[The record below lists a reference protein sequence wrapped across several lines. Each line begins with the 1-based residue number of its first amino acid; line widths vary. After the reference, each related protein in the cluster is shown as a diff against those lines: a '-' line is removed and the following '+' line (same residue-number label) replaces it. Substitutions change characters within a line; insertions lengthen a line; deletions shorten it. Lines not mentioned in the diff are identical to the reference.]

1 MGYSK
6 NFWAISLSMFLFMTS
21 FNLIIPE
28 LNTFITRL
36 NGAEYKGLI
45 IALFTITAALAR
57 PFSGKMADI
66 SGRKSTM
73 YVGTS
78 VAILVTF
85 LYPISGSVAFFL
97 MLRFFHGFSTGF
109 LPTGATA
116 MVTDILPSHKR
127 GQGMGVFGTAISLGI
142 GVGQFLGSPVAQWVG
157 LNGLFFASGL
167 LALGALIIIA
177 TVKETHPSPVNI
189 TLETFIIRK
198 SDVFEK
204 QVFPAAVVMFLTVTC
219 TGLVFVVTPDMS
231 GYLGIENK
239 GWYFVY
245 YVISTIIVRLL
256 AGKLSDRI
264 GRRQA
269 LLIGITFLMLA
280 MVLTAYSRGEFTYTA
295 ASFIF
300 GVATGI
306 NSPTLFAWTADLSPI
321 HRRGIGSGTLFIALE
336 LGILFGSSST
346 LFLYDSTPETV
357 LNVFIYGAAMA
368 GVAMLYVIWHLI
380 YSKTNH
386 TYRKSASGSE

>member
-1 MGYSK
+1 
-6 NFWAISLSMFLFMTS
+6 MTS

-36 NGAEYKGLI
+36 DGAEYKGLI

-73 YVGTS
+73 YVGTL

-85 LYPISGSVAFFL
+85 LYPISGSVTFFL

-116 MVTDILPSHKR
+116 MVTDILPVYKR

-142 GVGQFLGSPVAQWVG
+142 GVGQFLGSPIAQWLN
-157 LNGLFFASGL
+157 LNGLFLISGL
-167 LALGALIIIA
+167 LAFGALLIIA

-189 TLETFIIRK
+189 TWETFIIRK
-198 SDVFEK
+198 SDIFEK
-204 QVFPAAVVMFLTVTC
+204 RVFPAAVVMFLTVTC

-231 GYLGIENK
+231 GYLGIANK

-245 YVISTIIVRLL
+245 YVVSTIIVRLL

-280 MVLTAYSRGEFTYTA
+280 MVLTGYSKGEFTYTV

-306 NSPTLFAWTADLSPI
+306 NSPTLFAWTADLSPV

-346 LFLYDSTPETV
+346 LFLYNSTPETV
-357 LNVFIYGAAMA
+357 LNVFIYGAVMA
-368 GVAMLYVIWHLI
+368 GIAMLYIIWHLI
-380 YSKTNH
+380 YSKTNPS
-386 TYRKSASGSE
+386 YRKSASGSE